1 MPAFVVSFYSIFYCF
16 FKIFRCSNCS
26 LLGPKWSIPIQA
38 QPIQR
43 RHRSY
48 PCDEPNPPFNLANA
62 EVDQTATIFG
72 AGADHAAGSGAVAD
86 AGVAF
91 AAFVVGVTAA
101 DLLLPVLH
109 DD

>member
-1 MPAFVVSFYSIFYCF
+1 MIDDPNGVFQSKLSP
-16 FKIFRCSNCS
+16 FKDE
-26 LLGPKWSIPIQA
+26 
-38 QPIQR
+38 
-43 RHRSY
+43 HRSY